1 MVIKAK
7 IVKPIV
13 EATKAVD
20 EVAKSALGPAYK
32 EAIEKAP
39 AVKEAVETERQAIEE
54 TVAAEIIKKTEEQ
67 VQPQIEPEV
76 TPTAEPETVPSPVV
90 NPREETK
97 IDEISA
103 EPVASQTSLEPAPTI
118 VADIK
123 KQVEAAANQ
132 PKVISQMQFDSA
144 KELDTFLQK
153 NAGININKPGPVS
166 NVETDREAVKMLADG
181 MDVPATVLAQNGILN
196 AAQVRAAAEIMKA
209 IQDENYRLSLLLED
223 PAKRTPALELQL
235 REGLMKEAAIRNYF
249 MGARSE
255 VGRTLQI
262 FKQLKKTLEADTSLY
277 TSNRIGQEFGG
288 ETGNISKG
296 YINAYNNSKTQPGNR
311 FAETQK
317 FAEASYGQRL
327 WAGFKT
333 VYYASMLSNPATQMV
348 NLLGNLG
355 FQSISP
361 IEYTIAGLINTIEK
375 KTLGQVNN
383 LLALTNMPG
392 KKLIGGML
400 KEMEGSIQARE
411 GATRLY
417 GMVSAIPAAFR
428 VAYHAMKTG
437 ERSGSGR
444 SRIGLDESEFIMRPP
459 VQKSEMDAFTGD
471 KLLPERVKGLPGS
484 NVVSMIIDAI
494 GKVLN
499 IPGMGLLGGDE
510 FFKTIARHAEL
521 HSLAA
526 REMSN
531 VLEQGGSK
539 EQAIEKAAFVLANPN
554 AKFDKDLDE
563 AADFF
568 TFQSMLDPAGQSTK
582 GIQRIPGMILVVP
595 FFDTIWNIMKV
606 TGTYTP
612 GVNLVP
618 LAIEES
624 KFLKDSLI
632 SAYPEYYASW
642 QRSKRDPEQLG
653 KLKARVLMSSAVG
666 LMVWHMLEDGHM
678 IGAAPRDPAE
688 RTAFYDAGKKPFS
701 FVFKDGDWEG
711 PKFDENG
718 VPNGPLVYRSFA
730 RIEPFSG
737 ALGITAAAWENIVYY
752 SKQDPSGYMVK
763 YIPMAYAAAVQEYAT
778 DQPFLKGIATLS
790 NLFTGPPRTRYQ
802 DDPVSIF
809 DRDFGEIIGNPINAI
824 MGAGVTKSILNSLD
838 PELKVS
844 DPDYDQDLEIW
855 SEPPSAENNFQGT
868 LNPEFGKFNPNSAYN
883 QFDRIIFNAFKV
895 YNKDVPKRIDL
906 FGKTITKDSYRG
918 KWNNVRNVLLPM
930 PIYDAE
936 QPDPVR
942 LELLRLHATIGWNGM
957 VTDKNAT
964 LFSTI
969 RLNQSQTINFYSMQA
984 NNNGELAQF
993 GLTMPLEDY
1002 LGMVMNSLSYQE
1014 PLASKSF
1021 EAWQPNFNYRNE
1033 VASAPDE
1040 YRKYVLET
1048 ALLKYKKAAQIAF
1061 YQNEVFNGSELAKAL
1076 QEYAM
1081 VSQFNFPT
1089 YTKDDGTEVSK
1100 NFTKQINAFERDI
1113 NR

>member
-13 EATKAVD
+13 EATKVVD

-39 AVKEAVETERQAIEE
+39 AVKEAVETQRKDIEE

-67 VQPQIEPEV
+67 VQPQIEPVAE
-76 TPTAEPETVPSPVV
+76 PTPETVTSPVV
-90 NPREETK
+90 NPTEETK
-97 IDEISA
+97 IDEISP
-103 EPVASQTSLEPAPTI
+103 EPVVPKTTMDAAPTL

-123 KQVEAAANQ
+123 KQVEAAAQQ
-132 PKVISQMQFDSA
+132 PERISQMQFDST
-144 KELDTFLQK
+144 KELDAFLQK
-153 NAGININKPGPVS
+153 NAGINIDKPGPIS
-166 NVETDREAVKMLADG
+166 NVETDRAAVKMLADG
-181 MDVPATVLAQNGILN
+181 MDIPATVLAQNGILN
-196 AAQVRAAAEIMKA
+196 ATQVRAAAEIMKA

-223 PAKRTPALELQL
+223 PNKRTPALELQQ

-277 TSNRIGQEFGG
+277 TSGRIGQEFGG
-288 ETGNISKG
+288 ETGNVSKG
-296 YINAYNNSKTQPGNR
+296 YINAYNNAKTQPGNR

-333 VYYASMLSNPATQMV
+333 VYYATMLSNPATQMV

-355 FQSISP
+355 FQTIAP
-361 IEYTIAGLINTIEK
+361 IEYTIAGLLNNVEK
-375 KTLGQVNN
+375 KTLGKVNN

-392 KKLIGGML
+392 QKLVGGML
-400 KEMEGSIQARE
+400 QEMEGGIQARE

-417 GMVSAIPAAFR
+417 GMTQAIPAAFR

-459 VQKSEMDAFTGD
+459 VQKSEFDAFTGD
-471 KLLPERVKGLPGS
+471 KLLPEQVKGLPGS
-484 NVVSMIIDAI
+484 NVVSMIIDVI
-494 GKVLN
+494 GKVLSV
-499 IPGMGLLGGDE
+499 PGRGLLGGDE
-510 FFKTIARHAEL
+510 FFKTIARNAEL

-531 VLEQGGSK
+531 VLEKGGSK
-539 EQAIEKAAFVLANPN
+539 EQAVEKAAFVLANPN
-554 AKFDKDLDE
+554 GTYDKNLDE
-563 AADFF
+563 AADYY
-568 TFQSMLDPAGQSTK
+568 TFQSMLDPVGQSVK
-582 GIQRIPGMILVVP
+582 GLQRVPGGILIMP

-606 TGTYTP
+606 VGSYAP
-612 GVNLVP
+612 GIQLIP
-618 LAIEES
+618 LAVEEG

-632 SAYPEYYASW
+632 TAYPEYYASW
-642 QRSKRDPEQLG
+642 QRTKRDPIAKG
-653 KLKARVLMSSAVG
+653 KMEARVLMSTAVS
-666 LMVWHMLEDGHM
+666 LMVWNYLENGDM
-678 IGAAPRDPAE
+678 TGAAPRGTKE
-688 RTAFYDAGKKPFS
+688 RTAFYDSGKKPFS
-701 FVFKDGDWEG
+701 FVFKKGNWEG
-711 PKFDENG
+711 PKFDKNG
-718 VPNGPLVYRSFA
+718 LPNGDLVYRSFA
-730 RIEPFSG
+730 RIEPFS
-737 ALGITAAAWENIVYY
+737 AVLGINVAAWEAMVYY
-752 SKQDPSGYMVK
+752 SKQDPDGWMLK
-763 YIPMAYAAAVQEYAT
+763 YIPMAVAASMQEYAM
-778 DQPFLKGIATLS
+778 DQPFLKGFATLS
-790 NLFTGPPRTRYQ
+790 NLFTGPPRTRYTE
-802 DDPVSIF
+802 DPVSIF

-824 MGAGVTKSILNSLD
+824 MGAGVTKSIMNALD

-844 DPDYDQDLEIW
+844 DPDYDQDLELWI
-855 SEPPSAENNFQGT
+855 EPPTAENNFQGT
-868 LNPEFGKFNPNSAYN
+868 LNPQFGKFNPNSAYN
-883 QFDRIIFNAFKV
+883 QFDRIIHNAVKV
-895 YNKDVPKRIDL
+895 WKGDTPRRVDL
-906 FGKTITKDSYRG
+906 FGQTITKDSYRG
-918 KWNNVRNVLLPM
+918 KWNNVRNVLLPL

-936 QPDPVR
+936 KPDSTR

-969 RLNQSQTINFYSMQA
+969 RLNQTQTINFYTMQA

-993 GLTMPLEDY
+993 GLTLPLQDY

-1021 EAWQPNFNYRNE
+1021 EAWQPNFNYRYE
-1033 VASAPDE
+1033 VASAQDE

-1048 ALLKYKKAAQIAF
+1048 ALLKYKKATQIAF
-1061 YQNEVFNGSELAKAL
+1061 YQNEVYNGTELAKAL

-1081 VSQFNFPT
+1081 VSQFNFPS
-1089 YTKDDGTEVSK
+1089 YAKNNGTETSK
-1100 NFTKQINAFERDI
+1100 NFTKQIKAFEKDI